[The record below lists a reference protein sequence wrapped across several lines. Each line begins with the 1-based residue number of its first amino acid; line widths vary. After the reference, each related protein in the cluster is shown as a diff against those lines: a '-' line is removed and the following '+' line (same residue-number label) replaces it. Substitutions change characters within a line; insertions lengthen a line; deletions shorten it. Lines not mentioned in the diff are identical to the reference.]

1 MSNQILIF
9 LLDTVFGLLSLVLLL
24 RFYMQLLR
32 APYYN
37 PLSKFLVAVTNFI
50 VLPARRI
57 IPAWRGFDLSTLV
70 LAWLAQFII
79 LVGVNI
85 LKGYELDSSVIST
98 FIGFG
103 LLALIELVRMTLY
116 IVMIMIIV
124 QAVLSWINP
133 YSPLAPILDSFT
145 RPILSIFQRLFPPI
159 ANVDLSPL
167 FAIIVVQLLLMIV
180 AGVQQE
186 ISVMFR

>member
-1 MSNQILIF
+1 MSSQILIF
-9 LLDTVFGLLSLVLLL
+9 LLDTVLGLFSLALLL

-32 APYYN
+32 APYHN
-37 PLSKFLVAVTNFI
+37 PLSKFLVAITNFI
-50 VLPARRI
+50 VLPVRRV
-57 IPAWRGFDLSTLV
+57 IPGWKGLDLATLM
-70 LAWLAQFII
+70 LAWLTQFII
-79 LVGVNI
+79 LAGVNI
-85 LKGYELDSSVIST
+85 LQGYELSATTGST

-103 LLALIELVRMTLY
+103 LVALIELIRMTLY
-116 IVMIMIIV
+116 IMLIMIIV

-145 RPILSIFQRLFPPI
+145 RPILDIFRRLIPPI

-167 FAIIVVQLLLMIV
+167 FAIIMVQLLLMVV

-186 ISVMFR
+186 ISIMF

>member
-9 LLDTVFGLLSLVLLL
+9 LLDTVLGLFSLALLL

-32 APYYN
+32 TPFYN

-50 VLPARRI
+50 VLPVRRI

-70 LAWLAQFII
+70 LAWLTQFII
-79 LVGVNI
+79 LVGVST
-85 LKGYELDSSVIST
+85 LKGYALDSSLIST

-116 IVMIMIIV
+116 IVMIMLIV

-133 YSPLAPILDSFT
+133 YSPLAPILDGFT
-145 RPILSIFQRLFPPI
+145 RPILSIFQRYIPPI

-167 FAIIVVQLLLMIV
+167 FAIILLQLLLMIV
-180 AGVQQE
+180 ENVQQG
-186 ISVMFR
+186 ISVMF